1 MGTDTRLNLM
11 INAVIFRPIGP
22 EIRTEAEKVS
32 AKTQESS
39 GITFGLIGNR
49 TVGTL
54 APRVRENSPEFDELQ
69 AQIDALR

>member
-1 MGTDTRLNLM
+1 M
-11 INAVIFRPIGP
+11 INVVVFRPIGP

-54 APRVRENSPEFDELQ
+54 APRVRENLPEFDELQ

>member
-1 MGTDTRLNLM
+1 M
-11 INAVIFRPIGP
+11 ISA
-22 EIRTEAEKVS
+22 EAEKVS
-32 AKTQESS
+32 AKTQEAS
-39 GITFGLIGNR
+39 GITFGVIGNR